1 MSWCWLWL
9 RVVAVVGWRA
19 DEGEHLSFEGGFA
32 GFLLLF
38 GETGD
43 VGPFGHS
50 SGLLVRSEAGFVPE
64 MGFQKAKES
73 VDGLDGVTAGFLV
86 GLELEESTILHFEEE
101 VIERA
106 EAVGTFVETGMAA
119 FDGLLDHGT
128 VDRIVA
134 CASFGEGFHGFG
146 DEFEGVGDGWAGGSL
161 GGSLAGHGLG
171 SSGSGSRLRR
181 AALS

>member
-128 VDRIVA
+128 VNNKQTAHLQRILVLSNA
-134 CASFGEGFHGFG
+134 RC
-146 DEFEGVGDGWAGGSL
+146 
-161 GGSLAGHGLG
+161 
-171 SSGSGSRLRR
+171 RR
-181 AALS
+181 RHIQPIRVRRHARNTIVHFIMLSADTDHPEIILI